1 MKKNLLKIT
10 FALTIAAL
18 SMLAIVVST
27 DTGESDALNPSWS
40 EGGYT
45 YNPLTEEGTTGTA
58 SVIEGPT
65 SGNITIPASA
75 VKYGITYTISEI
87 NTDAFDGCIGLT
99 SVTIPSSVTTLSGF
113 KNCTGLTSVTI
124 PSSVT
129 SLDGA
134 FGDCTGLTSVT
145 ILSSATPTINSFIEC
160 ICTLRVPTDMPA
172 NNITVP
178 STVTVVRYAAV
189 TWTVGETSTTDL
201 VDVGQTPTYAGT
213 LPAGYEWPAITA
225 IAADSPAA
233 VTYTAHFADPPVVDP
248 PVVDPPVVDPPVVD
262 PPVEP
267 AKPKTSTWA
276 MVAAVAAL
284 IAIALCILWPSM
296 PVIITTLITVAIAAV
311 LAIMRI

>member
-1 MKKNLLKIT
+1 
-10 FALTIAAL
+10 
-18 SMLAIVVST
+18 
-27 DTGESDALNPSWS
+27 
-40 EGGYT
+40 
-45 YNPLTEEGTTGTA
+45 
-58 SVIEGPT
+58 
-65 SGNITIPASA
+65 
-75 VKYGITYTISEI
+75 
-87 NTDAFDGCIGLT
+87 
-99 SVTIPSSVTTLSGF
+99 
-113 KNCTGLTSVTI
+113 
-124 PSSVT
+124 
-129 SLDGA
+129 
-134 FGDCTGLTSVT
+134 
-145 ILSSATPTINSFIEC
+145 
-160 ICTLRVPTDMPA
+160 MPA

-201 VDVGQTPTYAGT
+201 VDVGQPPTYAGT

-262 PPVEP
+262 PPVDPPVEP

>member
-27 DTGESDALNPSWS
+27 DTGESDALNPPWS

-45 YNPLTEEGTTGTA
+45 YDPLTEEGTTGTA

-99 SVTIPSSVTTLSGF
+99 SVTIPSSVT
-113 KNCTGLTSVTI
+113 
-124 PSSVT
+124 

-134 FGDCTGLTSVT
+134 FSGCTGLTSVT

-248 PVVDPPVVDPPVVD
+248 PVVDPPV
-262 PPVEP
+262 EP

-276 MVAAVAAL
+276 IVAAVAIILMLAMIVGTLRHPVAVVADILLWIAL
-284 IAIALCILWPSM
+284 IVRL
-296 PVIITTLITVAIAAV
+296 TLG
-311 LAIMRI
+311 

>member
-45 YNPLTEEGTTGTA
+45 YDPLTEEGTTGTA

-87 NTDAFDGCIGLT
+87 NTHAFDGCTGLT

-145 ILSSATPTINSFIEC
+145 ILSSATPTINSFIGC

-233 VTYTAHFADPPVVDP
+233 VTYTARLADP

-276 MVAAVAAL
+276 IVAAVAAL

>member
-1 MKKNLLKIT
+1 
-10 FALTIAAL
+10 
-18 SMLAIVVST
+18 
-27 DTGESDALNPSWS
+27 
-40 EGGYT
+40 
-45 YNPLTEEGTTGTA
+45 
-58 SVIEGPT
+58 
-65 SGNITIPASA
+65 
-75 VKYGITYTISEI
+75 
-87 NTDAFDGCIGLT
+87 
-99 SVTIPSSVTTLSGF
+99 
-113 KNCTGLTSVTI
+113 
-124 PSSVT
+124 
-129 SLDGA
+129 
-134 FGDCTGLTSVT
+134 
-145 ILSSATPTINSFIEC
+145 
-160 ICTLRVPTDMPA
+160 MPA

-248 PVVDPPVVDPPVVD
+248 PVVDPPV
-262 PPVEP
+262 EP

-276 MVAAVAAL
+276 IVAAVAAL
-284 IAIALCILWPSM
+284 IAIALCILWPST

>member
-1 MKKNLLKIT
+1 
-10 FALTIAAL
+10 
-18 SMLAIVVST
+18 
-27 DTGESDALNPSWS
+27 
-40 EGGYT
+40 
-45 YNPLTEEGTTGTA
+45 
-58 SVIEGPT
+58 
-65 SGNITIPASA
+65 
-75 VKYGITYTISEI
+75 
-87 NTDAFDGCIGLT
+87 
-99 SVTIPSSVTTLSGF
+99 
-113 KNCTGLTSVTI
+113 
-124 PSSVT
+124 
-129 SLDGA
+129 
-134 FGDCTGLTSVT
+134 
-145 ILSSATPTINSFIEC
+145 
-160 ICTLRVPTDMPA
+160 MPA

-248 PVVDPPVVDPPVVD
+248 PVVDPPVD

>member
-113 KNCTGLTSVTI
+113 NNCTGLTSVTI

-134 FGDCTGLTSVT
+134 FSGCTGLTSVT

-248 PVVDPPVVDPPVVD
+248 PVVDPPV
-262 PPVEP
+262 EP

-276 MVAAVAAL
+276 IVAAVAIILMLAMIVGTLRHPVAVVADILLWIAL
-284 IAIALCILWPSM
+284 IVRL
-296 PVIITTLITVAIAAV
+296 TLG
-311 LAIMRI
+311 

>member
-87 NTDAFDGCIGLT
+87 NTNAFDGCIGLT
-99 SVTIPSSVTTLSGF
+99 SVTIPSSVTSIGSAFSG
-113 KNCTGLTSVTI
+113 CTGLTSVTI

-134 FGDCTGLTSVT
+134 FSGCTGLTSVT

-225 IAADSPAA
+225 IAADSPAT
-233 VTYTAHFADPPVVDP
+233 VTYTARLA
-248 PVVDPPVVDPPVVD
+248 D

-267 AKPKTSTWA
+267 AQPKTSTWA
-276 MVAAVAAL
+276 IVAAVAAL
-284 IAIALCILWPSM
+284 IAIALCILWPST

-311 LAIMRI
+311 LAILRI

>member
-87 NTDAFDGCIGLT
+87 NNDAFDGCIGLT
-99 SVTIPSSVTTLSGF
+99 SVTIPSSVT
-113 KNCTGLTSVTI
+113 
-124 PSSVT
+124 

-134 FGDCTGLTSVT
+134 FSGCTGLTSVT

-248 PVVDPPVVDPPVVD
+248 PVVDPPV
-262 PPVEP
+262 EP

-276 MVAAVAAL
+276 IVAAVAAL
-284 IAIALCILWPSM
+284 IAIALCILWPST

-311 LAIMRI
+311 LAILRI